1 MKVADL
7 ESVIEGYQNAFDEE
21 LSVKIQSRIVSV
33 PELTFDETFN
43 NIAFKMTQ
51 QHAFSNPYQPAYHSA
66 LVNTTTQG
74 VLTLTMNE
82 TLDM

>member
-51 QHAFSNPYQPAYHSA
+51 QHAFPTRTS
-66 LVNTTTQG
+66 LLTTQRS
-74 VLTLTMNE
+74 
-82 TLDM
+82 